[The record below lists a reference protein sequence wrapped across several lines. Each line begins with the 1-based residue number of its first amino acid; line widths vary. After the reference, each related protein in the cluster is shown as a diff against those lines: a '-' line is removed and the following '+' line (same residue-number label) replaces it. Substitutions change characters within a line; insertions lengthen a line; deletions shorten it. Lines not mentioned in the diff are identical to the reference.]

1 MATFAD
7 IKSVRLKIK
16 DPLGYIN
23 LVEASE
29 LPATVASQTAYTIT
43 DSGVYQKLEN
53 ATWKTIK
60 LEISDASISTHID
73 LYGVEKAVV
82 KCVQDMV
89 MALGKQLSVAQFN
102 SGTES
107 VVYQNLT
114 TTYNFYKNML
124 ATLKE
129 DIQVTSGTNTGR
141 FIPTLNARVGGVS
154 EDTFEW

>member
-1 MATFAD
+1 MATFTD

-16 DPLGYIN
+16 DPLGYID
-23 LVEASE
+23 LQEVDAYPYP
-29 LPATVASQTAYTIT
+29 PANQTAYTMEGT
-43 DSGVYQKLEN
+43 GVYQIYKN
-53 ATWKTIK
+53 NCWATLK
-60 LEISDASISTHID
+60 LEISDERISTFID
-73 LYGVEKAVV
+73 LYGVEESVV

-141 FIPTLNARVGGVS
+141 FIPTLNARIGGVS

>member
-23 LVEASE
+23 LVEVSE
-29 LPATVASQTAYTIT
+29 LPSTVASQTAYTLT

-60 LEISDASISTHID
+60 LEISDASISTYID

-82 KCVQDMV
+82 KCVQEILMSV
-89 MALGKQLSVAQFN
+89 GKSMGTLRFN

-107 VVYQNLT
+107 VEYQTLKSI
-114 TTYNFYKNML
+114 YDFYKGMIASLND
-124 ATLKE
+124 

-141 FIPTLNARVGGVS
+141 FIPTLNARIGGVS
-154 EDTFEW
+154 EDVFEW

>member
-23 LVEASE
+23 LIEVSE
-29 LPATVASQTAYTIT
+29 LPSTVESQTAYTIT
-43 DSGVYQKLEN
+43 DSGVYQELKN
-53 ATWKTIK
+53 STWKTIK
-60 LEISDASISTHID
+60 LEISDDRISTFID
-73 LYGVEKAVV
+73 LYGVEKAVI

-102 SGTES
+102 SGAES
-107 VVYQNLT
+107 VIYQNLT

-141 FIPTLNARVGGVS
+141 FVPTLNARIGGVS

>member
-29 LPATVASQTAYTIT
+29 LPSTVASQTAYTLT

>member
-23 LVEASE
+23 LIEVAE
-29 LPATVASQTAYTIT
+29 LPSMVASQTAYALT
-43 DSGVYQKLEN
+43 DSGVYQELKN
-53 ATWKTIK
+53 GTWKTIK

>member
-23 LVEASE
+23 LIEVSE
-29 LPATVASQTAYTIT
+29 LPSTAASQTAYTIT
-43 DSGVYQKLEN
+43 DSGVYQELKN

-60 LEISDASISTHID
+60 LEISDERISTFID
-73 LYGVEKAVV
+73 LYGVEEAVI

-89 MALGKQLSVAQFN
+89 MALGKQLSVAQVN
-102 SGTES
+102 SGAES
-107 VVYQNLT
+107 VIYQNLT

-129 DIQVTSGTNTGR
+129 DIRATSGTNTGR
-141 FIPTLNARVGGVS
+141 FIPTLNARIGGVS
-154 EDTFEW
+154 EDVFEW